1 MPTNWSQEWTPT
13 VKAAKPKTETAAK
26 PKPYQAKMVGGINEE
41 LAMGQ
46 ARTQY
51 DAGNALR
58 QYQMDTAKRN
68 LQQTLGALDRARI
81 EGYRDVGNN
90 YAARGMLRSGG
101 AALAENK
108 VTTSVNEQG
117 NAARQSVKD
126 LADQQDLESIQAL
139 AGLQGID
146 YNVLQ
151 QYIAAL
157 MANKIGQTGQA

>member
-1 MPTNWSQEWTPT
+1 
-13 VKAAKPKTETAAK
+13 
-26 PKPYQAKMVGGINEE
+26 MVGGINEQ
-41 LAMGQ
+41 MQSGQ
-46 ARTQY
+46 ARKEY

-58 QYQMDTAKRN
+58 QYQMDAARRN

-108 VTTSVNEQG
+108 VTTAINEQE
-117 NAARQSVKD
+117 NSARQSVDD
-126 LADQQDLESIQAL
+126 LANQQEFENIQAL
-139 AGLQGID
+139 ANLRSID
-146 YNVLQ
+146 YNILQ

-157 MANKIGQTGQA
+157 MAGKINKTGQV

>member
-1 MPTNWSQEWTPT
+1 MPRSWAQEWTPT
-13 VKAAKPKTETAAK
+13 AKTAKPKAETAT
-26 PKPYQAKMVGGINEE
+26 PKPYAPKMVGGINEE
-41 LAMGQ
+41 QVMGQ

-58 QYQMDTAKRN
+58 QYQMETAKRN
-68 LQQTLGALDRARI
+68 LQQTLGALDRASMETYKDI
-81 EGYRDVGNN
+81 GNN
-90 YAARGMLRSGG
+90 YAARGMIRSGG
-101 AALAENK
+101 YMNTLDKAQ
-108 VTTSVNEQG
+108 TGFNEQATG
-117 NAARQSVKD
+117 ARQSVSD
-126 LADQQDLESIQAL
+126 LGNQQDLERIQAL

>member
-1 MPTNWSQEWTPT
+1 MPRSWAQEPVPT
-13 VKAAKPKTETAAK
+13 FLKTAKPKAETAT
-26 PKPYQAKMVGGINEE
+26 PKPYQSKMVGGINEE
-41 LAMGQ
+41 QIMGQ
-46 ARTQY
+46 ARAQY

-68 LQQTLGALDRARI
+68 LQQTLGALDRASM
-81 EGYRDVGNN
+81 ESYRDVANN

-101 AALAENK
+101 AALAEDK
-108 VTTSVNEQG
+108 VTTGMNEQRTGAIQSVNDLG
-117 NAARQSVKD
+117 N
-126 LADQQDLESIQAL
+126 QQQLESIQAL
-139 AGLQGID
+139 ANLQGID